1 MSNQLYQD
9 PTDKMSPGQ
18 NQDLANARTS
28 PIGTVDDATATLAQ
42 LETAHGRIIARMR
55 GANRTNTDTTSLPE
69 SVSEVAARV
78 VHETAEQAITEVE
91 TASRRDLA
99 GLPTTDRRCRSVRL
113 PDGDAVAPWAVP
125 ISPHAA
131 GDSTNVARRT
141 QRR

>member
-1 MSNQLYQD
+1 MASQHQD
-9 PTDKMSPGQ
+9 PTSSMSPGQ
-18 NQDLANARTS
+18 HQDLHNARTGA
-28 PIGTVDDATATLAQ
+28 IGSADDTRASLML
-42 LETAHGRIIARMR
+42 LETAHGRFIARMR

-78 VHETAEQAITEVE
+78 VHETAEQAITKVE

-99 GLPTTDRRCRSVRL
+99 GLPTTDRRCRSIRL
-113 PDGDAVAPWAVP
+113 PDGDAGAPWAVP
-125 ISPHAA
+125 ISPQAA